1 MKVFVLGAGTWGTAL
16 SGVLIENNH
25 NIILWHLDK
34 GIVNSMINT
43 RIHPN
48 LENYLIPSEIEI
60 TNSLDKISECE
71 VLLITVPSQF
81 VRSVLRKIPPL
92 QKDTL
97 IVFGSKG
104 IENQSLMT
112 MSDVV
117 KDVLDI
123 NDKKIVALSG
133 PSHAE
138 EVITSLPTA
147 VVSAS
152 TCIESARQV
161 QILFN
166 TSGFRVYS
174 SDDIIGV
181 QLGGA
186 IKNIIAI
193 AAGICDG
200 IGYGHNTMA
209 ALITRGLAEITRLG
223 ISLGGRK
230 DTFFGLSGLGDLVVT
245 AGSKLSRNRFVGENI
260 GKGKSLNEI
269 LGNMD
274 MVAEGVKTAQ
284 SVHDLIQKTGI
295 EMPISEQIY
304 QVLFHDKDPKSAI
317 IELMTRIPI
326 EEKI

>member
-1 MKVFVLGAGTWGTAL
+1 MK
-16 SGVLIENNH
+16 
-25 NIILWHLDK
+25 
-34 GIVNSMINT
+34 
-43 RIHPN
+43 R
-48 LENYLIPSEIEI
+48 
-60 TNSLDKISECE
+60 
-71 VLLITVPSQF
+71 
-81 VRSVLRKIPPL
+81 IPPIRENA
-92 QKDTL
+92 L

-104 IENQSLMT
+104 IENQTLMT
-112 MSDVV
+112 MSEVV
-117 KDVLDI
+117 KDVLDLSDERI
-123 NDKKIVALSG
+123 IALSG

-138 EVITSLPTA
+138 EVIKSLPTA

-152 TCIESARQV
+152 TSIESARQI

-174 SDDIIGV
+174 SDDILGV

-260 GKGKSLNEI
+260 GRGKSLNEI

-284 SVHDLIQKTGI
+284 SVHDLIKKTEI

-304 QVLFHDKDPKSAI
+304 QVLFHDKDAKSAI
-317 IELMTRIPI
+317 NELMTRLPI